1 MKNRFF
7 REYMGKVPESAEHE
21 LMIYGPI
28 GVTQDDP
35 MCQQTISAI
44 KSLPKGDITVHI
56 NSQGGNIFGGIAI
69 MNALKQHNGR
79 KTIIVDGL
87 AASAASVIAVG
98 AADELLMAPGSFLM
112 IHKAWT
118 FCMGNADEFRHE
130 TEILDAQDKNI
141 LAIYAAKT
149 GLGTEELEEIV
160 SAETWLDADEAVR
173 LKFADRRT
181 DRELDEDVVAAL
193 DLTHFNN
200 VPSALR
206 ARVRQGRPQSVREFE
221 SALRTLGFSQK
232 EATAVASKGFNA
244 LQEQPA
250 APQRESEPAA
260 DAETVSNVALE
271 KLLTA
276 INDGNNA
283 LKEILK

>member
-21 LMIYGPI
+21 LMIYGPV
-28 GVTQDDP
+28 GDPWDDA
-35 MCQQTISAI
+35 MCKQTIKDI

-56 NSQGGNIFGGIAI
+56 NSEGGNVFGGIAV
-69 MNALKQHNGR
+69 MNALKQHEGK

-87 AASAASVIAVG
+87 AASIASVIAVG

-118 FCMGNADEFRHE
+118 FCVGNADDFRHE
-130 TEILDAQDKNI
+130 VEVLEAQDVNI
-141 LAIYAAKT
+141 CDIYAGRT
-149 GLGTEELEEIV
+149 GMKPEEIAGLMG
-160 SAETWLDADEAVR
+160 AETWLNADEAVE

-181 DRELDEDVVAAL
+181 DQEPDEDVVAAL
-193 DLTHFNN
+193 DLTLFNN

-221 SALRTLGFSQK
+221 NALRTLGFSQK

>member
-21 LMIYGPI
+21 LMIYGPV
-28 GVTQDDP
+28 GDPWDDA
-35 MCQQTISAI
+35 MCKQTIKDI

-56 NSQGGNIFGGIAI
+56 NSEGGNVFGGIAV
-69 MNALKQHNGR
+69 MNALKQHEGK
-79 KTIIVDGL
+79 KTVIVDGL
-87 AASAASVIAVG
+87 AASIASVIAVG
-98 AADELLMAPGSFLM
+98 AADELLMAPGSFMM

-118 FCMGNADEFRHE
+118 FCMGNADDFRHE
-130 TEILDAQDKNI
+130 VEVLEAQDVNI
-141 LAIYAAKT
+141 CDIYAGRT
-149 GLGTEELEEIV
+149 GMKPEEIGGLM
-160 SAETWLDADEAVR
+160 SAETWLNADEAVE

-181 DRELDEDVVAAL
+181 DREPDEDVVAAL

>member
-21 LMIYGPI
+21 LMIYGPV
-28 GVTQDDP
+28 GDPWDDA
-35 MCQQTISAI
+35 MCKQTIKDI

-56 NSQGGNIFGGIAI
+56 NSEGGNVFGGIAV
-69 MNALKQHNGR
+69 MNALKQHEGK
-79 KTIIVDGL
+79 KTVIVDGL
-87 AASAASVIAVG
+87 AASIASVIAVG
-98 AADELLMAPGSFLM
+98 AADELLMAPGSFMM

-118 FCMGNADEFRHE
+118 FCMGNADDFRHE
-130 TEILDAQDKNI
+130 VEVLEAQDVNI
-141 LAIYAAKT
+141 CDIYAGRT
-149 GLGTEELEEIV
+149 GMKPEEIGGLM
-160 SAETWLDADEAVR
+160 SAETWLNADEAVE

-181 DRELDEDVVAAL
+181 DQEPDEDVVAAL
-193 DLTHFNN
+193 DLTLFNN

-221 SALRTLGFSQK
+221 NALRTLGFSQK